1 MARVFAYLMSN
12 PDDISAKGI
21 FSDVAKTIQQGL
33 ENIRAINTNDTG
45 ITATGFEIAL
55 KQLV

>member
-12 PDDISAKGI
+12 PEDISAKGI
-21 FSDVAKTIQQGL
+21 FTDVA
-33 ENIRAINTNDTG
+33 NIIHKALDNVYAINKNKTG
-45 ITATGFEIAL
+45 ITATAYEIAL